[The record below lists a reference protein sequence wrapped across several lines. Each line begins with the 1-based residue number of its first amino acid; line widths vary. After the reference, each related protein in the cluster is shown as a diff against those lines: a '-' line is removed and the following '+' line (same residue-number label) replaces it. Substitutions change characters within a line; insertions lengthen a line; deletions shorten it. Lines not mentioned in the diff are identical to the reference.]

1 MLFSFYIEFL
11 LQYSEKVFLFDKKR
25 SSSKENVKCEEGYV
39 SVASLQKNYLIEI
52 QEVISHRLNQLRKT
66 SK

>member
-25 SSSKENVKCEEGYV
+25 SSSKENFKCEEGYV
-39 SVASLQKNYLIEI
+39 SVASLQKNYRIEI